1 MGGLRKNPGAF
12 GPFFMP
18 GRCGRSESY
27 KDTGERMAYTQARQV
42 AALVKRSV
50 LDGVTVSIGK
60 SEQVGG
66 IEVVIRRFD
75 HPEDGLS
82 RRWFIDV
89 LGRSGME
96 LDLVLAG
103 LRKAGFD
110 LQGSAPLMTGVLT
123 QVLTPFELE
132 RQKKRRE
139 KEEKEKEK
147 VQFKAELQAET
158 LIARQ
163 DSRSELEELRE
174 EVQRL
179 KEMIEDMALL
189 PQRRGPA
196 GPAGEPGPAG
206 RDGAASDLAAASLSD
221 LGDVSDREPEERQV
235 LTWKEGS
242 WQALY
247 VPTLSGNIYP
257 GGGGGGGGD
266 ASISILQRDRGDLG
280 AEPTYLQT
288 GVTKISFDSESGF
301 EAQDLGDGEA
311 FIKLNS
317 TFNPWYVDGEDTL
330 DATGEEPVEFV
341 GGNGVTITTDA
352 DSPIKRIIFTA
363 DAGGGFTPPT
373 TVSEYPSSYAN
384 LVVDLETGEIVAVQ
398 PLDVIS
404 PE

>member
-1 MGGLRKNPGAF
+1 
-12 GPFFMP
+12 
-18 GRCGRSESY
+18 
-27 KDTGERMAYTQARQV
+27 MAYTQAKQV

-66 IEVVIRRFD
+66 IEIVIRRFD

-110 LQGSAPLMTGVLT
+110 LSGSAPLMTGVLT
-123 QVLTPFELE
+123 QILTPFELE
-132 RQKKRRE
+132 RLKKKRE
-139 KEEKEKEK
+139 KEETAKEKA
-147 VQFKAELQAET
+147 QFKAELQAET

-206 RDGAASDLAAASLSD
+206 RDADPADLAAASLSD

-288 GVTKISFDSESGF
+288 GVTKISFDSDSGF